1 MPIFFFLQI
10 QLGDVKRTNNNT
22 INGALNNS
30 MGNSASVVEVSENNL
45 LTFYEIY
52 HQVPKSS
59 HQQHED
65 AIVAEGILR
74 LCADLDL
81 APDDFRILLFAWKCD
96 AAQMGRITKQ
106 EFLQVFSFVHFLLYF
121 EDLNSFI

>member
-1 MPIFFFLQI
+1 
-10 QLGDVKRTNNNT
+10 
-22 INGALNNS
+22 

-45 LTFYEIY
+45 LTFYENY
-52 HQVPKSS
+52 HHQVHKSS
-59 HQQHED
+59 HHQQQED

-96 AAQMGRITKQ
+96 AAQMGRITKL
-106 EFLQVFSFVHFLLYF
+106 EFVQVQSH
-121 EDLNSFI
+121 

>member
-1 MPIFFFLQI
+1 
-10 QLGDVKRTNNNT
+10 
-22 INGALNNS
+22 

-45 LTFYEIY
+45 LMFYENY
-52 HQVPKSS
+52 HHQVQKSS
-59 HQQHED
+59 HQQQED

-96 AAQMGRITKQ
+96 ASQMGRITKT
-106 EFLQVFSFVHFLLYF
+106 EFLQVHSFDWRKPFSLLNDRFLMI
-121 EDLNSFI
+121 DNIQ